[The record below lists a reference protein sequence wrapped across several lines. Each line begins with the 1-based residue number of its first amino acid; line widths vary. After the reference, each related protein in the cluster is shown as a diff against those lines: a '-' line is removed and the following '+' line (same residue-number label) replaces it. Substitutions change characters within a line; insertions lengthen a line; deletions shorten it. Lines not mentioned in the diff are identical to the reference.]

1 MKLALALVLAGALA
15 LAGEASAQAGA
26 KSDWGHYGGD
36 AGGQRFSALTQ
47 ITPENVN
54 DLKVAWHASTGELE
68 SRADVIRR
76 YSALETTPILVED
89 SLVLCSAFNVIIA
102 LDPGTGAE
110 KWRFDPEVKF
120 EGRKGNQYTC
130 RGVAYWR
137 DEGASG
143 GTCAS
148 RIFMGTADT
157 RVISVDAKTGQRCT
171 GFGQNGELGIDP
183 GMPLLRPGEF
193 QITSA
198 PVVLNGVLIVG
209 SSIGDNARV
218 EAPRGTLRAFDAR
231 TGKPRWSF
239 DPIPRD
245 PSAPNASS
253 WLTPESMKAGHA
265 NVWAPMSID
274 EATGLV
280 FVPTSSPSPDFFG
293 GLRPGENRYANSV
306 VALRG
311 DTGEV
316 VWHFQTVHH
325 DVWDYDIPAQPT
337 LATVTYKGV
346 TRPAVL
352 QATKQGLLFTLD
364 RETGLPII
372 PVEERPVPQ
381 NGATGEWLSPTQ
393 PFPIAPKALA
403 PDRIKPEDAFGLTPW
418 DRGACRDAIA
428 AARSEGIYTPPS
440 EQGTIVFPFT
450 GGGTNWGGLA
460 FDPQAQT
467 VYVNTSS
474 MMHLIRLIP
483 ADNVAAEQEGHLNRE
498 ISAQRGAPF
507 GMSRDTI
514 LSPLGLPC
522 NPPPWGMLHAID
534 MRDGS
539 IKWQVRI
546 GTTRDLA
553 PLGIELSTGVPNLGG
568 PIVTASGVIFIG
580 ATMDNFLRAFDA
592 ATGKELWRGRLPA
605 GGQATPMTY
614 QWNGRQYV
622 VIAAGGHSTG
632 GTRIGDSIVAY
643 ALP

>member
-1 MKLALALVLAGALA
+1 MKLVLPLVLAGALA
-15 LAGEASAQAGA
+15 SASGALAQTSASA
-26 KSDWGHYGGD
+26 DWAHYGGD

-47 ITPENVN
+47 ITPENVH
-54 DLKVAWHASTGELE
+54 DLKVAWHAHTGELE

-137 DEGASG
+137 DNGAV

-171 GFGQNGELGIDP
+171 DFGQNGEVRIDP

-231 TGKPRWSF
+231 TGAPRWSF

-364 RETGLPII
+364 RETGQPLI

-381 NGATGEWLSPTQ
+381 NGAPGEWLSPTQ

-418 DRGACRDAIA
+418 DQGACRDAIA

-460 FDPQAQT
+460 FDPKSQT
-467 VYVNTSS
+467 VFVNTSS

-483 ADNVAAEQEGHLNRE
+483 ADKVAAEQEGHLNRE

-539 IKWQVRI
+539 IKWQVKI

-553 PLGIELSTGVPNLGG
+553 PLGVELSTGVPNLGG
-568 PIVTASGVIFIG
+568 PIVTAGGVVFIG

-632 GTRIGDSIVAY
+632 GTKIGDSIVAY